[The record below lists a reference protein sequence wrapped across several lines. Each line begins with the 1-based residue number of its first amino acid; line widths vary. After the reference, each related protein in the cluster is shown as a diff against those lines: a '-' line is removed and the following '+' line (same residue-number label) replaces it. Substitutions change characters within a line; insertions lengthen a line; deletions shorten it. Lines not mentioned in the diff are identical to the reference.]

1 MNGLQCSSFIVHPSS
16 LMAADVHIV
25 LFTLRMAAISTIVI
39 APFALGLAAWS
50 WRAGGRGLVL
60 DAFGALPLV
69 VPPTAIGFILLELLS
84 RRAPL
89 GRLLDRLGVDVLFT
103 PKAVVIACGVM
114 AFPLMFTAFRVA
126 IETTERR
133 YFDIARTLGATPSR
147 AFARVTLPLAWR
159 GLLSGV
165 LLAFCRALGEFGA
178 TILIAGNIPG
188 RTQTLAL
195 AIYDRVQNGRDAE
208 AGALVFYVV
217 AVAWVLVGAS
227 GVLIAKQRKRYAA

>member
-1 MNGLQCSSFIVHPSS
+1 LVSALPAMNVVVFTILI
-16 LMAADVHIV
+16 AAV
-25 LFTLRMAAISTIVI
+25 STACI
-39 APFALGLAAWS
+39 APFALALAAWS
-50 WRAGGRGLVL
+50 WRAGARGLIL
-60 DAFGALPLV
+60 DALGALPLV
-69 VPPTAIGFILLELLS
+69 VPPTAIGFVLLELLS
-84 RRAPL
+84 RRAPI
-89 GRLLDRLGVDVLFT
+89 GRVLDRIGIDVLFT

-126 IETTERR
+126 IEMTERR
-133 YFDIARTLGATPSR
+133 YFDIARTLGATPLR
-147 AFARVTLPLAWR
+147 AFGRVTLPLAWR

-208 AGALVFYVV
+208 AGVLVFYVV
-217 AVAWVLVGAS
+217 AVAWLLVGAS
-227 GVLIAKQRKRYAA
+227 GLLIAQQRKRYAA

>member
-1 MNGLQCSSFIVHPSS
+1 
-16 LMAADVHIV
+16 MADSQIL
-25 LFTLRMAAISTIVI
+25 LFTLRMAALSTLLIL
-39 APFALGLAAWS
+39 PFALGLAAWS
-50 WRAGGRGLVL
+50 WRAGAKGLVL
-60 DAFGALPLV
+60 DAIGALPLV
-69 VPPTAIGFILLELLS
+69 VPPTAIGFVLLELLS
-84 RRAPL
+84 RRAPI
-89 GRLLDRLGVDVLFT
+89 GRLLDRIGIDVLFT

-133 YFDIARTLGATPSR
+133 FFDIARTLGATPLR

-195 AIYDRVQNGRDAE
+195 AIYDRVQIGREAE
-208 AGALVFYVV
+208 AGVLVFYVV
-217 AVAWVLVGAS
+217 GVAWVLVGAS
-227 GVLIAKQRKRYAA
+227 GLLIAQQRKRFAA

>member
-1 MNGLQCSSFIVHPSS
+1 
-16 LMAADVHIV
+16 
-25 LFTLRMAAISTIVI
+25 
-39 APFALGLAAWS
+39 
-50 WRAGGRGLVL
+50 
-60 DAFGALPLV
+60 
-69 VPPTAIGFILLELLS
+69 
-84 RRAPL
+84 
-89 GRLLDRLGVDVLFT
+89 
-103 PKAVVIACGVM
+103 M

-133 YFDIARTLGATPSR
+133 YFDVARTLGATPLR

-195 AIYDRVQNGRDAE
+195 AIYDRVQNGHDAE
-208 AGALVFYVV
+208 AGVLVFYVV
-217 AVAWVLVGAS
+217 AVAWVIVGAS
-227 GVLIAKQRKRYAA
+227 GLLIAQQRKRYAA

>member
-1 MNGLQCSSFIVHPSS
+1 
-16 LMAADVHIV
+16 MADAQIL
-25 LFTLRMAAISTIVI
+25 LFTLRMAALSTLVI

-50 WRAGGRGLVL
+50 WRAGARGLLL
-60 DAFGALPLV
+60 DALGALPLV
-69 VPPTAIGFILLELLS
+69 VPPTAVGFVLLEMLS
-84 RRAPL
+84 RRAPI
-89 GRLLDRLGVDVLFT
+89 GKFLDRAGIDVLFT
-103 PKAVVIACGVM
+103 AKAVVIACGVM

-133 YFDIARTLGATPSR
+133 YFDIARTLGATPAR
-147 AFARVTLPLAWR
+147 AFLRVTLPLAWR

-195 AIYDRVQNGRDAE
+195 AIYDRVQNGRDAQ
-208 AGALVFYVV
+208 AGALVLYVV
-217 AVAWVLVGAS
+217 AVAWVLVAAS
-227 GVLIAKQRKRYAA
+227 GLLIAQQRKRFAA

>member
-1 MNGLQCSSFIVHPSS
+1 MP
-16 LMAADVHIV
+16 ADLGIV
-25 LFTLRMAAISTIVI
+25 LFTLKMAAISTVVI
-39 APFALGLAAWS
+39 APFALALATWS
-50 WRAGGRGLVL
+50 WRAGAKGLVL
-60 DAFGALPLV
+60 DAVGALPLV
-69 VPPTAIGFILLELLS
+69 VPPTAIGFVLLELLS

-89 GRLLDRLGVDVLFT
+89 GRLLDRAGIDVLFT

-133 YFDIARTLGATPSR
+133 FFDIARTLGASPAH

-178 TILIAGNIPG
+178 TVLVAGNIPG

-195 AIYDRVQNGRDAE
+195 AIYDRVQLGRDAE
-208 AGALVFYVV
+208 AGVLVFYVV
-217 AVAWVLVGAS
+217 CVAWVLVGLS
-227 GVLIAKQRKRYAA
+227 GLLIAKQRKRFAA

>member
-1 MNGLQCSSFIVHPSS
+1 MPPSDLGIVMFTVK
-16 LMAADVHIV
+16 MAAV
-25 LFTLRMAAISTIVI
+25 STVVI
-39 APFALGLAAWS
+39 APLALALAAWS
-50 WRAGGRGLVL
+50 WRAGAKGIVL
-60 DAFGALPLV
+60 DAIGALPLV
-69 VPPTAIGFILLELLS
+69 VPPTAVGFLLLEMLS

-89 GRLLDRLGVDVLFT
+89 GRLLDRAGIDVLFT
-103 PKAVVIACGVM
+103 PKAVIIACGVM

-133 YFDIARTLGATPSR
+133 YFDIARTLGASPSR

-195 AIYDRVQNGRDAE
+195 AIYDRVQGGHDPE
-208 AGALVFYVV
+208 AAVLVFYVI
-217 AVAWVLVGAS
+217 AIAWVLVGVS
-227 GVLIAKQRKRYAA
+227 GLLIAQQRKRFAA

>member
-1 MNGLQCSSFIVHPSS
+1 MP
-16 LMAADVHIV
+16 ADLDIV
-25 LFTLRMAAISTIVI
+25 LFTLKMAAISTIVI

-50 WRAGGRGLVL
+50 WRAGARGLVL
-60 DAFGALPLV
+60 DAIGALPLV
-69 VPPTAIGFILLELLS
+69 VPPTAIGFVLLELLS
-84 RRAPL
+84 RRAPI
-89 GRLLDRLGVDVLFT
+89 GHLLHRLGVDVLFT

-133 YFDIARTLGATPSR
+133 YFDIARTLGASPSR

-208 AGALVFYVV
+208 AGALVICVV
-217 AVAWVLVGAS
+217 AVAWVLVAAS
-227 GVLIAKQRKRYAA
+227 GLLIAQQRKRYAA

>member
-1 MNGLQCSSFIVHPSS
+1 MSDLPIVF
-16 LMAADVHIV
+16 
-25 LFTLRMAAISTIVI
+25 FTLRMAALSTLLI
-39 APFALGLAAWS
+39 APFALALAAWS
-50 WRAGGRGLVL
+50 WRAGAKGVLL
-60 DAFGALPLV
+60 DAVGALPLV
-69 VPPTAIGFILLELLS
+69 VPPTAIGFVLLELLS
-84 RRAPL
+84 RRAPV
-89 GRLLDRLGVDVLFT
+89 GRLLDRAGIDVLFT

-133 YFDIARTLGATPSR
+133 YFDIARTLGATPLR

-195 AIYDRVQNGRDAE
+195 AIYDRVQAGRDAE
-208 AGALVFYVV
+208 AGALVIYVV
-217 AVAWVLVGAS
+217 VIAWLIVAAS
-227 GVLIAKQRKRYAA
+227 GVLIAQQRKRYAA